1 MHQPPIARRS
11 PVARVH
17 HGDVFDDPYA
27 WMADRES
34 SELLELL
41 AAENAHA
48 TEQTQQLQPLAEQIF
63 EEFRSRI
70 EETDLSVPVRHDRWW
85 YYSRTVEGEQYAVEA
100 RVLVADHP
108 QRPTLDDGRPPVG
121 EQVLLDQNEEGRDR
135 EFFAVGV
142 SEVSPSG

>member
-17 HGDVFDDPYA
+17 HGDVFDDPYT

-85 YYSRTVEGEQYAVEA
+85 YYSRTIEGEQYAVEG
-100 RVLVADHP
+100 RVALADHP
-108 QRPTLDDGRPPVG
+108 QRPALSDGRPPEG
-121 EQVLLDQNEEGRDR
+121 EQVLLDQNAA
-135 EFFAVGV
+135 AVGHDFFGV
-142 SEVSPSG
+142 GST